1 MEMDDGFDSIAEIV
15 DVGLVALFVGGM
27 FVESFDD
34 VVLGASLDNAELLVA
49 SLDNAELLG
58 ASLDNAELLVVSL
71 DNAELLGASL
81 DNAELLVASCLS
93 CDASAIELTE
103 FETFS
108 IGSTDISITEPS
120 CPSFAPSF
128 ASRDSSSTSSSE
140 WRYLRTFA
148 LSVSSSS

>member
-1 MEMDDGFDSIAEIV
+1 MEMDDGDGFDSIAEIV
-15 DVGLVALFVGGM
+15 DVELTALLVGGM

-34 VVLGASLDNAELLVA
+34 VVLVA
-49 SLDNAELLG
+49 SLDNSGLLG
-58 ASLDNAELLVVSL
+58 ASCISC
-71 DNAELLGASL
+71 GASP
-81 DNAELLVASCLS
+81 
-93 CDASAIELTE
+93 IELTE
-103 FETFS
+103 LETFS

>member
-34 VVLGASLDNAELLVA
+34 VVLGVSLDNAELLVA

-71 DNAELLGASL
+71 DNAGLLGAS
-81 DNAELLVASCLS
+81 CIS

-103 FETFS
+103 LETFS

>member
-34 VVLGASLDNAELLVA
+34 VV
-49 SLDNAELLG
+49 
-58 ASLDNAELLVVSL
+58 
-71 DNAELLGASL
+71 LGASL